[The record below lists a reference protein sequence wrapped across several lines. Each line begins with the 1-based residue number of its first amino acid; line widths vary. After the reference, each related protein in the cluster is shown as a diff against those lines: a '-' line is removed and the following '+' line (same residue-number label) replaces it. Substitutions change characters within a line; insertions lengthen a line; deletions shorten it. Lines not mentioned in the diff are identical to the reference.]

1 MYRRYTSFNRPTV
14 SSTYAMQNK
23 TCRLGVL
30 LVALG
35 LSIIRAAAPGAAA
48 DKPDKLRIAYITISG
63 SMAALWTAAAAAA
76 FQKEA
81 LDVELVYIQPNAAI
95 AALLAGEID
104 AVEISAPGIVPVV
117 LAGGNLTMIAGLLN
131 KMIYSLHAQK
141 EIKSAAQ
148 LRGKVVGTDRIGT
161 PGNYG
166 VRTTL
171 TKLGLNPD
179 TDVQLLAVGGLENR
193 WPALMSRQ
201 IAAAGLTPPVNFKAD
216 AQGFTKLT
224 DTYDLP
230 YQNVGLIVRKNE
242 VEKRSDVWLRLLRAT
257 RSGID
262 IWYDNPQFA
271 KNVLAKYTKEKDAAM
286 LDKTYEFFTK
296 QAGFNR
302 DLTFTDRGFEQILK
316 FMGGTVLPA
325 AKDATASQFY
335 DTRILEKLKR

>member
-1 MYRRYTSFNRPTV
+1 
-14 SSTYAMQNK
+14 MQK
-23 TCRLGVL
+23 KRHSVVVL

-35 LSIIRAAAPGAAA
+35 LSILLAAAPAIAA
-48 DKPDKLRIAYITISG
+48 DKPDKLRIAYITTSG
-63 SMAALWTAAAAAA
+63 SMATLWMAAASSA
-76 FQKEA
+76 FQNEG
-81 LDVELVYIQPNAAI
+81 LDVELVYIQASAAI
-95 AALLAGEID
+95 AAVLAGEVD

-179 TDVQLLAVGGLENR
+179 TDVQLLAVGGLDIR
-193 WPALMSRQ
+193 WPALQSRQ
-201 IAAAGLTPPVNFKAD
+201 IAAAGLTPPATFRAD

-242 VEKRSDVWLRLLRAT
+242 VDKRSDVWLRLLRAV
-257 RSGID
+257 RRGID
-262 IWYDNPQFA
+262 VWYENPQLA
-271 KNVLAKYTKEKDAAM
+271 KSVLARYTKENDPVM
-286 LDKTYEFFTK
+286 LEKTYEFFTK

-316 FMGGTVLPA
+316 FLGATVLPA
-325 AKDATASQFY
+325 AKDASVNQFY
-335 DTRILEKLKR
+335 DTRIIERLKKGS

>member
-1 MYRRYTSFNRPTV
+1 
-14 SSTYAMQNK
+14 MQK
-23 TCRLGVL
+23 KRHSVVVL

-35 LSIIRAAAPGAAA
+35 LSILLAAAPAIAA
-48 DKPDKLRIAYITISG
+48 DKPDKLRIAYITTSG
-63 SMAALWTAAAAAA
+63 SMATLWMAAASSA
-76 FQKEA
+76 FQNEG
-81 LDVELVYIQPNAAI
+81 LDVELVYIQASAAI
-95 AALLAGEID
+95 AAVLAGEVD

-179 TDVQLLAVGGLENR
+179 TDVQLLAVGGLDIR
-193 WPALMSRQ
+193 WPALQSRQ
-201 IAAAGLTPPVNFKAD
+201 IAAAGLTPPATFRAD

-242 VEKRSDVWLRLLRAT
+242 VEKRSDVWLRLLRAV
-257 RSGID
+257 RRGID
-262 IWYDNPQFA
+262 VWYENPRLA
-271 KNVLAKYTKEKDAAM
+271 KSVLAKYTKENDPVM
-286 LDKTYEFFTK
+286 LEKTYEFFSK

-316 FMGGTVLPA
+316 FLGATVLPA
-325 AKDATASQFY
+325 AKDAPVNQFY
-335 DTRILEKLKR
+335 DTRIIERLKKGS

>member
-1 MYRRYTSFNRPTV
+1 
-14 SSTYAMQNK
+14 MQRK
-23 TCRLGVL
+23 MHSVMVL
-30 LVALG
+30 LLALG
-35 LSIIRAAAPGAAA
+35 ISILHASAPAIAA
-48 DKPDKLRIAYITISG
+48 DKPDKLRIAYITTSG
-63 SMAALWTAAAAAA
+63 SMATLWMAAASSA
-76 FQKEA
+76 FQNEG
-81 LDVELVYIQPNAAI
+81 LDVELVYIGASAAMAAI
-95 AALLAGEID
+95 LAGEVD

-148 LRGKVVGTDRIGT
+148 LRGKVVGTDRVGT

-179 TDVQLLAVGGLENR
+179 TDVQLLSVGGLDIR
-193 WPALMSRQ
+193 WPALQSRQ
-201 IAAAGLTPPVNFKAD
+201 IAAAGLTPPATFRAD

-242 VEKRSDVWLRLLRAT
+242 VEKRSDVWLRLLRAV
-257 RSGID
+257 RRGID
-262 IWYDNPQFA
+262 VWYENPQLA
-271 KNVLAKYTKEKDAAM
+271 KRVLARYTKENDSAM
-286 LDKTYEFFTK
+286 LEKTYEFFIK

-316 FMGGTVLPA
+316 FLGATVLPA
-325 AKDATASQFY
+325 AKDATVNQFY
-335 DTRILEKLKR
+335 DTRIIERLKKGS

>member
-1 MYRRYTSFNRPTV
+1 MQYRI
-14 SSTYAMQNK
+14 
-23 TCRLGVL
+23 CRIGVL
-30 LVALG
+30 LVTLCLA
-35 LSIIRAAAPGAAA
+35 IIRSAASGAAA

-63 SMAALWTAAAAAA
+63 SMAALWTAAAAAT

-81 LDVELVYIQPNAAI
+81 LEVELVYIQANAAM
-95 AALLAGEID
+95 AAVLAGEVD

-171 TKLGLNPD
+171 VKLGLNPD
-179 TDVQLLAVGGLENR
+179 TDVQLLAVGGLDNR
-193 WPALMSRQ
+193 WPALVSRQ
-201 IAAAGLTPPVNFKAD
+201 IAAAGLTPPVTFKAD
-216 AQGFTKLT
+216 AQGFNKLT

-242 VEKRSDVWLRLLRAT
+242 VEKRSEVWLRLLRAI
-257 RSGID
+257 RSGMD

-271 KNVLAKYTKEKDAAM
+271 KSVLTKYTKEKDAVM
-286 LDKTYEFFTK
+286 LEKTYEFFTK

-316 FMGGTVLPA
+316 FMSGTILPA
-325 AKDATASQFY
+325 AKDATPSQFY
-335 DTRILEKLKR
+335 DTRIIDRLKK

>member
-1 MYRRYTSFNRPTV
+1 V
-14 SSTYAMQNK
+14 SYAKEK
-23 TCRLGVL
+23 TQRDGFTCG
-30 LVALG
+30 AWNIDHG
-35 LSIIRAAAPGAAA
+35 RAAAPAIAA
-48 DKPDKLRIAYITISG
+48 DKPDRLRIAYITTSG
-63 SMAALWTAAAAAA
+63 SMATLWMAAASSA
-76 FQKEA
+76 FHSEG
-81 LDVELVYIQPNAAI
+81 LDVELVYIQASAAI
-95 AALLAGEID
+95 AAVLAGEVD

-148 LRGKVVGTDRIGT
+148 LRGKVVGTDRVGT

-179 TDVQLLAVGGLENR
+179 TDVQLLAVGGLDIR
-193 WPALMSRQ
+193 WPALQSRQ
-201 IAAAGLTPPVNFKAD
+201 IAAAGLTPPATFRAD

-242 VEKRSDVWLRLLRAT
+242 VEKRSDVWLRLLRAV
-257 RSGID
+257 RRGID
-262 IWYDNPQFA
+262 VWYENPQLA
-271 KNVLAKYTKEKDAAM
+271 KRVLARYTKENDPVM
-286 LDKTYEFFTK
+286 LEKTYEFFTK

-316 FMGGTVLPA
+316 FLGATVLPA
-325 AKDATASQFY
+325 AKDAQVNQFY
-335 DTRILEKLKR
+335 DTRIIERLKKGS

>member
-1 MYRRYTSFNRPTV
+1 
-14 SSTYAMQNK
+14 MQK
-23 TCRLGVL
+23 KRHRVVL
-30 LVALG
+30 LLALG
-35 LSIIRAAAPGAAA
+35 ISILRAAAPAITAE
-48 DKPDKLRIAYITISG
+48 KPDRLRIAYITTSG
-63 SMAALWTAAAAAA
+63 SMATLWMAAASSA
-76 FQKEA
+76 FRSEG
-81 LDVELVYIQPNAAI
+81 LDVELVYIQASAAI
-95 AALLAGEID
+95 AAVLAGEVD

-148 LRGKVVGTDRIGT
+148 LRGKVVGTDRVGT

-179 TDVQLLAVGGLENR
+179 TDVQLLAVGGLDIR
-193 WPALMSRQ
+193 WPALQSRQ
-201 IAAAGLTPPVNFKAD
+201 IAAAGLTPPATFRAD

-242 VEKRSDVWLRLLRAT
+242 VDKRSDVWLRLLRAV
-257 RSGID
+257 RRGID
-262 IWYDNPQFA
+262 VWYENPQLA
-271 KNVLAKYTKEKDAAM
+271 KSVLARYTKENDPVM
-286 LDKTYEFFTK
+286 LEKTYEFFTK

-316 FMGGTVLPA
+316 FLGATVLPA
-325 AKDATASQFY
+325 AKDASVNQFY
-335 DTRILEKLKR
+335 DTRIIERLKKG

>member
-1 MYRRYTSFNRPTV
+1 MV
-14 SSTYAMQNK
+14 
-23 TCRLGVL
+23 VL
-30 LVALG
+30 LVTLG
-35 LSIIRAAAPGAAA
+35 LSIMPAAAPAIAA
-48 DKPDKLRIAYITISG
+48 DKPDKLRIAYITTSG
-63 SMAALWTAAAAAA
+63 SMATLWMAAASSA
-76 FQKEA
+76 FQSEG
-81 LDVELVYIQPNAAI
+81 LDVELVYIQASAAI
-95 AALLAGEID
+95 AAVLAGEVD

-148 LRGKVVGTDRIGT
+148 LRGKVVGTDRVGT

-179 TDVQLLAVGGLENR
+179 TDVQLLAVGGLDIR
-193 WPALMSRQ
+193 WPALQSRQ
-201 IAAAGLTPPVNFKAD
+201 IAAAGLTPPATFRAD

-242 VEKRSDVWLRLLRAT
+242 VEKRSDVWLRLLRAV
-257 RSGID
+257 RRGINV
-262 IWYDNPQFA
+262 WYENPQLA
-271 KNVLAKYTKEKDAAM
+271 KSVLARYTKENNPVM
-286 LDKTYEFFTK
+286 LEKTYEFFTK

-316 FMGGTVLPA
+316 FLGATVLPA
-325 AKDATASQFY
+325 AKDAPATQFY
-335 DTRILEKLKR
+335 DTRIIERLKKGS